1 MPIVVDFFG
10 QGAALITALSE
21 VGISGAIHAFGT
33 ALPFDNRKLSK
44 PINGAS
50 GGMFA
55 RAKCSVIYVRPH
67 AQLQI
72 FRRDSLLRGLRGE
85 DMEMPLRDIEI
96 SVGGL
101 HKAMS
106 GGFHIGIKR
115 T

>member
-1 MPIVVDFFG
+1 M
-10 QGAALITALSE
+10 
-21 VGISGAIHAFGT
+21 SGAIHAFGT
-33 ALPFDNRKLSK
+33 ALPFRQSK
-44 PINGAS
+44 TLQADQRGKW
-50 GGMFA
+50 GDLFA
-55 RAKCSVIYVRPH
+55 RTKCSVIYVRPH